1 MQRRFGSIGR
11 WTIAGVLVLLSMIG
25 GSARGAQIPGTQE
38 RPDFYERM
46 RVENPFSE
54 GGNGEARIAAYEQWL
69 EEQKPLE
76 AVEGETEV
84 ERLRRQRFNARFEE
98 YRIKFEMIGSGI
110 ARVDELSKDLTNSTL
125 ALART
130 DEERLAVLERGV
142 GAALLIERILVDR
155 FEVGVVETADLA
167 AAIGHRLDREIELQE
182 ERVRQEA
189 ARQNDP
195 GNASPEKQEAS
206 APVQAPGAGRDGSES
221 LRQVEV
227 MAREG
232 LRSGR
237 KLCGPL
243 MSRPIPFARFGPI
256 GVRGAGMLLGLVTA
270 VTQEPSPA
278 VRGGLRNAASLV
290 DDPFAEGGNGDARVA
305 AADRWLEG
313 QTPRDAVAGETD
325 RQRLLRERFNVQLTR
340 YRIVLEQVNGG
351 VRTLDDLDH
360 GLFEAALPL
369 AVTDA
374 ERLEVL
380 EAAVGFSLKLER
392 TRRGR
397 VATGGAGTEE
407 LAGAIAHRLDR
418 EIALIEEQERQAQ
431 RAKE

>member
-11 WTIAGVLVLLSMIG
+11 WTIAGALVLLSMVG

-46 RVENPFSE
+46 LVENPFSE
-54 GGNGEARIAAYEQWL
+54 GGNAEARIAAYEQWL

-98 YRIKFEMIGSGI
+98 YRIKSQMIVGGI
-110 ARVDELSKDLTNSTL
+110 ARVDDLSKDLTDSAL

-130 DEERLAVLERGV
+130 DEERLAILERGV
-142 GAALLIERILVDR
+142 GAALWIERILADR
-155 FEVGVVETADLA
+155 FEGGSGAPADLA

-182 ERVRQEA
+182 EQARQEA

-195 GNASPEKQEAS
+195 GNASPEKQEVS
-206 APVQAPGAGRDGSES
+206 APVQAPASGRDGSES

-227 MAREG
+227 MARDE

-243 MSRPIPFARFGPI
+243 MSRPMPLARFGPL
-256 GVRGAGMLLGLVTA
+256 GVRGAGMLLGLVIA
-270 VTQEPSPA
+270 VTQEPSPD
-278 VRGGLRNAASLV
+278 VRGIGPNAASLV
-290 DDPFAEGGNGDARVA
+290 DDPFAEGGNGEARVA
-305 AADRWLEG
+305 AAERWLEG
-313 QTPRDAVAGETD
+313 QKPREAVTGETN

-369 AVTDA
+369 AVTAA

-407 LAGAIAHRLDR
+407 LASATAHRLDR
-418 EIALIEEQERQAQ
+418 EIALVEEQERQAQ
-431 RAKE
+431 RANE